1 VRRSAFSPE
10 SRSRLR
16 AGRSEPCGKRGKPR
30 PTWSRGDWQSNVEY
44 PLSGTPCQQVLAG
57 DLCLYRDSVQQLFP
71 ADSDLVALG
80 ARSYLGIPLR
90 STLGTTLGHLAVLDT
105 APMSEDPRGLAI
117 FQVFANRARVEM
129 ERLPA
134 DAMMRRA
141 FTDMEVRLETAH
153 HDLAAT
159 RQDLDLAYG
168 GTIFLDE
175 IGELPLGTQAKLLR
189 VLQEREFEPVGS
201 SQSKKTDVRVIA
213 ATNRDLEAECAAGR
227 FRSDLLYRL
236 NVVPIVMPPLRERRE
251 DIELL
256 ARFFLQRFARDLGK
270 RVESISS
277 ASLGRLRNYAWP
289 GNIRELSNLME
300 RSVVLATGPVLE
312 IAPAMLPAAALPVE
326 RRTAGEVHGTL
337 DDVERQH
344 ILSVLERTNWRIDGH
359 HGAAR
364 LLDLHA
370 STLRNRTSASSTLA
384 RLLKALRRK

>member
-1 VRRSAFSPE
+1 
-10 SRSRLR
+10 
-16 AGRSEPCGKRGKPR
+16 
-30 PTWSRGDWQSNVEY
+30 
-44 PLSGTPCQQVLAG
+44 
-57 DLCLYRDSVQQLFP
+57 
-71 ADSDLVALG
+71 VALG